1 VTSPAFLL
9 FVLSLGH
16 LCTDFVQGSLPALLP
31 FLKERFQL
39 SYAVAGMLLMAAHL
53 TSSVIQPLFGYV
65 TDRRPFPFLLP
76 LGLAVSGI
84 GVALIPFAPSFGWLV
99 CFIMFTGLGTAAFH
113 PEGFKATAC
122 IVSEKRATGMSLFS
136 LGGNLGFG
144 LGGPA
149 AIYLVSRYGLPGAA
163 ALLLPAAA
171 AALLFLPA
179 LPAIRGRVE
188 SIRLA
193 KRPDAANGG
202 NHRPFFTVSLIVL
215 IVVLRSW
222 TQLGLAT
229 YIPFIYQSKL
239 ATDPAYV
246 ATLLFFFL
254 GAGTAG
260 TVIGGPLADRFGHRK
275 FLLGS
280 VALQIPLI
288 HLFLRSSGWPVFA
301 MAAVLGATIISSFS
315 VTIVMAQELF
325 PKQLATVSG
334 TIAGFAIGTGGIG
347 VTLLGAVADR
357 YGVPAAMHLINGF
370 PVAGVL
376 LALFLPLPWKSR
388 AQS

>member
-1 VTSPAFLL
+1 MTSPAFLL

-136 LGGNLGFG
+136 MGGNLGFG

-149 AIYLVSRYGLPGAA
+149 AIYLVSRHGLPGAA

-188 SIRLA
+188 SIRPA
-193 KRPDAANGG
+193 KRPDAMNGG
-202 NHRPFFTVSLIVL
+202 NHRPFYSVSLIVL

-229 YIPFIYQSKL
+229 YIPFIHQSKL

-246 ATLLFFFL
+246 GTLLFFFL

-288 HLFLRSSGWPVFA
+288 HIFLRSSGWPVFA

-315 VTIVMAQELF
+315 VTIVMAQEMF

-357 YGVPAAMHLINGF
+357 YGVPAAMHVINVF
-370 PVAGVL
+370 PAAGVL
-376 LALFLPLPWKSR
+376 LALLLPLPWKSQGR
-388 AQS
+388 G